1 MPPLTEELG
10 LVRASAMAI
19 INSGTITDEQRHT
32 LSAKLIQ
39 SRKISQQSITMKR
52 CL

>member
-32 LSAKLIQ
+32 LSDFTTINNNEAMF
-39 SRKISQQSITMKR
+39 MKMKK
-52 CL
+52 